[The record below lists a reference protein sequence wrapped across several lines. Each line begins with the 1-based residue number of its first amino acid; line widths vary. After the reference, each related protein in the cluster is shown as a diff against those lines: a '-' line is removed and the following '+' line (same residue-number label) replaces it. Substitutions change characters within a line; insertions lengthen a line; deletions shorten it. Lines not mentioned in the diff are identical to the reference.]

1 MHRRAFNGN
10 SKTVFLRWVPPSP
23 FASQIVLQILLA
35 GLILVPPAIAQRV
48 DVAVVV
54 NSNNSVTNISLPD
67 LRKIFAG
74 QKHSWPG
81 GIPIKIIARSPGC
94 RERVALL
101 KILGMSESEYKQY
114 WTAEV
119 IRGEADTEPPVV
131 PSFGMVKEA
140 LKVYPGAIALA
151 DPKEIKSGMDI
162 KIVRIE
168 GHLPGETEYPIQ

>member
-1 MHRRAFNGN
+1 MRGRDLNEN
-10 SKTVFLRWVPPSP
+10 SR
-23 FASQIVLQILLA
+23 IVLPRWIPAGPIVPQIFLA
-35 GLILVPPAIAQRV
+35 AFILISPAAAQRT
-48 DVAVVV
+48 DVAVIV
-54 NSNNSVTNISLPD
+54 NSTNSVTNISVAD

-94 RERVALL
+94 RERLALL

-119 IRGEADTEPPVV
+119 VRGEADSEPPAV

-140 LKVYPGAIALA
+140 LKVFPGAIALA
-151 DPKEIKSGMDI
+151 DPREIKSGMDI